1 MFGATNFVKLLKNS
15 IRNNRLAIVNN
26 FKYSTI
32 VATNAKTIENDRFI
46 IMDFVHNEKTPTK
59 TTTHNNKRLKFP
71 LIWLRDNCQ
80 CSQCFDSSS
89 KSRTM
94 DWTKFTINDAQPKSL
109 SVSLIVHIHIIKIE
123 KI

>member
-1 MFGATNFVKLLKNS
+1 MIGATNFVKLFRNS
-15 IRNNRLAIVNN
+15 IRNYPLAIVNN

-32 VATNAKTIENDRFI
+32 FATNAKTIENYRYV
-46 IMDFVHNEKTPTK
+46 IMDFVHSEKQPMQNNEQ
-59 TTTHNNKRLKFP
+59 LKFP

-109 SVSLIVHIHIIKIE
+109 SVSFIAFT
-123 KI
+123 